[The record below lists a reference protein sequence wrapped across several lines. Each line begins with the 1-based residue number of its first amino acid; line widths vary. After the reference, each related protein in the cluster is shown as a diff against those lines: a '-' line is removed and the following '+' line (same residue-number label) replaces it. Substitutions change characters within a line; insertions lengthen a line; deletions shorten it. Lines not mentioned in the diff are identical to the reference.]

1 MNFRKIA
8 AGHRETEMSPRKTV
22 DHHTIVDHRK
32 TVLLTSGLYLY
43 FYDEKYLQLRLISF
57 SSFLLGL
64 NFRYRLVGC

>member
-8 AGHRETEMSPRKTV
+8 AGHRETEMSSRKTV

-43 FYDEKYLQLRLISF
+43 FYDATAYK
-57 SSFLLGL
+57 
-64 NFRYRLVGC
+64 